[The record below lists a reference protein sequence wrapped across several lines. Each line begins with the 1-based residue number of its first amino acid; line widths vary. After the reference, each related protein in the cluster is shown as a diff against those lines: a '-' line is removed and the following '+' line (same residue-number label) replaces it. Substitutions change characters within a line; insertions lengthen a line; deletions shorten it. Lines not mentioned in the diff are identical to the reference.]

1 MRKLLLLFIVVPA
14 LELALLIELG
24 GWIGAVPTLLLLVA
38 TGLVGAFFARQQGLV
53 ALRAAQEQMQRGEL
67 PAGPMVDGMLILV
80 AAVLLI
86 TPGILTDALGFLLL
100 VGGFRNRVKSILLSR
115 FRRGVEERRIRVY
128 ASNLGSLGGIGRAP
142 LDSEVFPVEPG
153 GAPRYKI
160 H

>member
-24 GWIGAVPTLLLLVA
+24 SRLGTAPTLLLLA
-38 TGLVGAFFARQQGLV
+38 LTGILGAFLARRQGLG
-53 ALRAAQEQMQRGEL
+53 ALRAAQEHMQRGEL
-67 PAGPMVDGMLILV
+67 PAGPIVDGILILV

-86 TPGILTDALGFLLL
+86 TPGLLTDALGFLLL
-100 VGGFRNRVKSILLSR
+100 VRGFRDRVKSILVSR

-128 ASNLGSLGGIGRAP
+128 TSAIGRSP
-142 LDSEVFPVEPG
+142 LDSEIYTVE
-153 GAPRYKI
+153 AAETPRYKF

>member
-24 GWIGAVPTLLLLVA
+24 SRLGTAPTLLLLA
-38 TGLVGAFFARQQGLV
+38 LTGILGALLARRQGLG
-53 ALRAAQEQMQRGEL
+53 ALRAAQEHMQRGEL
-67 PAGPMVDGMLILV
+67 PAGPIVDGILILV

-86 TPGILTDALGFLLL
+86 TPGLLTDALGFLLL
-100 VGGFRNRVKSILLSR
+100 VRGFRDRVKSILVSR

-128 ASNLGSLGGIGRAP
+128 TSGIGRSP
-142 LDSEVFPVEPG
+142 LDSEIYTVE
-153 GAPRYKI
+153 AAETPRYKF

>member
-1 MRKLLLLFIVVPA
+1 MRKLLLLFILVPA

-24 GWIGAVPTLLLLVA
+24 SRLGTAPTLLLLA
-38 TGLVGAFFARQQGLV
+38 LTGILGAFLARRQGLG

-67 PAGPMVDGMLILV
+67 PAGPIVDGILILV

-86 TPGILTDALGFLLL
+86 TPGVMTDALGFLLL
-100 VGGFRNRVKSILLSR
+100 VRGFRDRVKSILVSR

-128 ASNLGSLGGIGRAP
+128 TSGIGGPA
-142 LDSEVFPVEPG
+142 LDSEIYPLE
-153 GAPRYKI
+153 AEETPRYRL